1 MNNIQI
7 ATWLLIRVVYALRF
21 LIVKAYAKADAGS
34 LCTEDDDCPDQMIC
48 SNGFCMPAIPTRN
61 RCYSE
66 HHCSY
71 QERCRYQTCWTI
83 MYIQCRK
90 DADCIANLIC
100 RYGFCDVATDMM
112 KLSFKQ
118 RPCATHLNCPGTE
131 ICIDEMCEQAEP
143 TGDACYNDEHCKSEL
158 SACKFGQCWRHG
170 RPKQEV
176 PKAMPITQSP
186 PRSTIPLSGGSC
198 TNHFHCTE
206 TAICLKSE
214 CKEAEPTRTR
224 CTSDLACPQG
234 GACKYKFCWS
244 AIDNNKNNNDAT
256 ALTVECNTHEDCG
269 LTRVCSK
276 RHKPRCTAAYPIGI
290 TCNSDTDCKAKQIC
304 REGIC
309 WQEGSKLESVVQRD
323 VCQLFLFSCSISSRV
338 CQLLLALV
346 AGENG
351 MEEGEPCKKHA
362 ECNGYTICLYGTC
375 TAAVPLNIDCTDDA
389 SCKEKD
395 TGCKYAHCWLAFY
408 DEQFDYDLSDS
419 VEKMENN

>member
-1 MNNIQI
+1 
-7 ATWLLIRVVYALRF
+7 LLIRVVYALRF
-21 LIVKAYAKADAGS
+21 LIVKAYAKDAGS

-83 MYIQCRK
+83 MYMQCRK

-131 ICIDEMCEQAEP
+131 ICIHEMCEQAEP

-158 SACKFGQCWRHG
+158 SACKFGQCWRRG

-186 PRSTIPLSGGSC
+186 PRSTKPLSGGSC
-198 TNHFHCTE
+198 ANHFHCTE

-224 CTSDLACPQG
+224 CISDLACPQG

-244 AIDNNKNNNDAT
+244 AISSNKNNNDAT
-256 ALTVECNTHEDCG
+256 ALTAECNTHEDCG

-276 RHKPRCTAAYPIGI
+276 RHKSRCTAAYPIGT
-290 TCNSDTDCKAKQIC
+290 TCISDTDCKAKQIC

-309 WQEGSKLESVVQRD
+309 WQEGR
-323 VCQLFLFSCSISSRV
+323 
-338 CQLLLALV
+338 
-346 AGENG
+346 ENG

-419 VEKMENN
+419 VEKIENN

>member
-1 MNNIQI
+1 
-7 ATWLLIRVVYALRF
+7 LLIRVVYALRF
-21 LIVKAYAKADAGS
+21 LIVKTYAKDAGS
-34 LCTEDDDCPDQMIC
+34 LCTADDDCPDQMIC

-83 MYIQCRK
+83 MYMQCRK

-100 RYGFCDVATDMM
+100 RYGFCDVATEDML
-112 KLSFKQ
+112 KLPFKQ
-118 RPCATHLNCPGTE
+118 RPCATHLNCPGSE
-131 ICIDEMCEQAEP
+131 ICIYEMCEQAEP
-143 TGDACYNDEHCKSEL
+143 TGDVCYNDDHCKSEL
-158 SACKFGQCWRHG
+158 SACKFGQCWRRG

-186 PRSTIPLSGGSC
+186 PRSTKPSSGGGNC
-198 TNHFHCTE
+198 ANHFHCTE
-206 TAICLKSE
+206 TAICLKSK
-214 CKEAEPTRTR
+214 CTEAEPTRTR

-244 AIDNNKNNNDAT
+244 AINSSINNNNNDAT
-256 ALTVECNTHEDCG
+256 TLTAECNTHEDCG
-269 LTRVCSK
+269 LTKVCSK
-276 RHKPRCTAAYPIGI
+276 RHKSRCIAAYPIGT
-290 TCNSDTDCKAKQIC
+290 TCDSDTDCKARQIC

-309 WQEGSKLESVVQRD
+309 WQEGSKPV
-323 VCQLFLFSCSISSRV
+323 
-338 CQLLLALV
+338 
-346 AGENG
+346 GENG

-389 SCKEKD
+389 SCKEND

-419 VEKMENN
+419 VEKIEKN

>member
-1 MNNIQI
+1 MKIKKPKMVAI
-7 ATWLLIRVVYALRF
+7 GLLIRVVYALRF
-21 LIVKAYAKADAGS
+21 LIVKTYAKDAGS
-34 LCTEDDDCPDQMIC
+34 LCTADDDCPDQMIC

-83 MYIQCRK
+83 MYMQCRK

-100 RYGFCDVATDMM
+100 RYGFCDVATEDVL
-112 KLSFKQ
+112 KLPFKQ
-118 RPCATHLNCPGTE
+118 RPCATHLNCPGSE
-131 ICIDEMCEQAEP
+131 ICIYEMCEQAVP
-143 TGDACYNDEHCKSEL
+143 TGDVCYNDDHCKSEL
-158 SACKFGQCWRHG
+158 SACKFGQCWRRG

-186 PRSTIPLSGGSC
+186 PRIAIICPSNKQAYNFLKQFFRTFSGSTKPSSGGGNC
-198 TNHFHCTE
+198 ANHFHCTE
-206 TAICLKSE
+206 TAICLKSK
-214 CKEAEPTRTR
+214 CTEAEPTRTR

-244 AIDNNKNNNDAT
+244 AINSSINNNNDAT
-256 ALTVECNTHEDCG
+256 ALTAECNTHEDCG
-269 LTRVCSK
+269 LTKVCSK
-276 RHKPRCTAAYPIGI
+276 RHKSRCIAAYPIGT
-290 TCNSDTDCKAKQIC
+290 TCDSDTDCKAKQIC

-309 WQEGSKLESVVQRD
+309 WQEGR
-323 VCQLFLFSCSISSRV
+323 
-338 CQLLLALV
+338 
-346 AGENG
+346 ENG

-419 VEKMENN
+419 VEKIEKN